1 MDKCKFLIQTKDKEY
16 MYIGMFA
23 NRGTTVEF
31 TNVSFEITG
40 DAIEA

>member
-1 MDKCKFLIQTKDKEY
+1 

-31 TNVSFEITG
+31 TDVVFEVTG